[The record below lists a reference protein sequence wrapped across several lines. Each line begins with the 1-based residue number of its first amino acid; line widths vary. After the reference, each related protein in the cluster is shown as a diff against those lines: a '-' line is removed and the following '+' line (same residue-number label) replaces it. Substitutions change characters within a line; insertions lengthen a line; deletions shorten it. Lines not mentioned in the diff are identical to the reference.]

1 MCSILSD
8 YDDFWSTVVCLLQSS
23 LLKNY
28 MFFEPKIEE
37 IFNKNSNHGF
47 AISMNNLVPIL
58 GVV

>member
-1 MCSILSD
+1 
-8 YDDFWSTVVCLLQSS
+8 
-23 LLKNY
+23 

-58 GVV
+58 GVVI